1 MNARADID
9 LVLPC
14 YNPPS
19 GWEERVATHFREVE
33 RLFSPVRFHLFI
45 VSDGS
50 RRGYEPETIDRLRQ
64 LIPDVCVVDYKP
76 NRGKGYALREA
87 VKRCTSPYIIY
98 TDYDFPYTNIEEFDA
113 PLEHGVELP
122 FEEQMRTSV
131 EGTRKILACL
141 ARHRVKATFFCT
153 ANFALHAKDLILD
166 IQKGGHEIAS
176 HGFYHSSFE
185 TADLRKSKEALEE
198 LTGQPVNGFRMARMM
213 PVEEEE
219 IHKAGYLYN
228 SSLNPTCIPG
238 RYNHL
243 GQPRT
248 YFMKD
253 GVLQLPASVTPIVR
267 FPLFWLAYHNL
278 PATLYRKLALWT
290 WKEDGYFL
298 TYFHPWEFT
307 SLSDRKEL
315 KLPFIMTNHSGCG
328 MERRLDAL
336 IRFFKD
342 KRAPFGTY
350 TQFSQEILS
359 KSHGQE

>member
-1 MNARADID
+1 MILLSFD
-9 LVLPC
+9 
-14 YNPPS
+14 
-19 GWEERVATHFREVE
+19 
-33 RLFSPVRFHLFI
+33 
-45 VSDGS
+45 
-50 RRGYEPETIDRLRQ
+50 
-64 LIPDVCVVDYKP
+64 
-76 NRGKGYALREA
+76 
-87 VKRCTSPYIIY
+87 
-98 TDYDFPYTNIEEFDA
+98 IEEFDA

-253 GVLQLPASVTPIVR
+253 GVLQLLCRRCGVGRDNGSARQGIDEIDNAEVTRAEVLS
-267 FPLFWLAYHNL
+267 PLRNAVCLV
-278 PATLYRKLALWT
+278 
-290 WKEDGYFL
+290 
-298 TYFHPWEFT
+298 
-307 SLSDRKEL
+307 
-315 KLPFIMTNHSGCG
+315 HS
-328 MERRLDAL
+328 E
-336 IRFFKD
+336 
-342 KRAPFGTY
+342 KRHVHLLH
-350 TQFSQEILS
+350 QR
-359 KSHGQE
+359 

>member
-1 MNARADID
+1 MILLSFD
-9 LVLPC
+9 
-14 YNPPS
+14 
-19 GWEERVATHFREVE
+19 
-33 RLFSPVRFHLFI
+33 
-45 VSDGS
+45 
-50 RRGYEPETIDRLRQ
+50 
-64 LIPDVCVVDYKP
+64 
-76 NRGKGYALREA
+76 
-87 VKRCTSPYIIY
+87 
-98 TDYDFPYTNIEEFDA
+98 IEEFDA

-213 PVEEEE
+213 PVEE
-219 IHKAGYLYN
+219 
-228 SSLNPTCIPG
+228 
-238 RYNHL
+238 
-243 GQPRT
+243 
-248 YFMKD
+248 
-253 GVLQLPASVTPIVR
+253 
-267 FPLFWLAYHNL
+267 
-278 PATLYRKLALWT
+278 
-290 WKEDGYFL
+290 
-298 TYFHPWEFT
+298 
-307 SLSDRKEL
+307 
-315 KLPFIMTNHSGCG
+315 LPFIMTNHSGCG

>member
-1 MNARADID
+1 MILLSFD
-9 LVLPC
+9 
-14 YNPPS
+14 
-19 GWEERVATHFREVE
+19 
-33 RLFSPVRFHLFI
+33 
-45 VSDGS
+45 
-50 RRGYEPETIDRLRQ
+50 
-64 LIPDVCVVDYKP
+64 
-76 NRGKGYALREA
+76 
-87 VKRCTSPYIIY
+87 
-98 TDYDFPYTNIEEFDA
+98 IEEFDA

-122 FEEQMRTSV
+122 FEEQMRTS
-131 EGTRKILACL
+131 
-141 ARHRVKATFFCT
+141 
-153 ANFALHAKDLILD
+153 LD

-278 PATLYRKLALWT
+278 PA
-290 WKEDGYFL
+290 
-298 TYFHPWEFT
+298 
-307 SLSDRKEL
+307 SLS
-315 KLPFIMTNHSGCG
+315 
-328 MERRLDAL
+328 
-336 IRFFKD
+336 
-342 KRAPFGTY
+342 
-350 TQFSQEILS
+350 
-359 KSHGQE
+359 

>member
-1 MNARADID
+1 MILLSFD
-9 LVLPC
+9 
-14 YNPPS
+14 
-19 GWEERVATHFREVE
+19 
-33 RLFSPVRFHLFI
+33 
-45 VSDGS
+45 
-50 RRGYEPETIDRLRQ
+50 
-64 LIPDVCVVDYKP
+64 
-76 NRGKGYALREA
+76 
-87 VKRCTSPYIIY
+87 
-98 TDYDFPYTNIEEFDA
+98 IEEFDA
-113 PLEHGVELP
+113 PLERRVIKT
-122 FEEQMRTSV
+122 MRSDLMSTLLDV
-131 EGTRKILACL
+131 QDQILC
-141 ARHRVKATFFCT
+141 VKGEVRR
-153 ANFALHAKDLILD
+153 AK
-166 IQKGGHEIAS
+166 ES
-176 HGFYHSSFE
+176 RFYPV
-185 TADLRKSKEALEE
+185 
-198 LTGQPVNGFRMARMM
+198 TGQTCQYLPGPFHGSTHLFL
-213 PVEEEE
+213 EEEE

-248 YFMKD
+248 YFMKA

-278 PATLYRKLALWT
+278 PASLYRKLALWT

-315 KLPFIMTNHSGCG
+315 KLPFIMINHSGCG